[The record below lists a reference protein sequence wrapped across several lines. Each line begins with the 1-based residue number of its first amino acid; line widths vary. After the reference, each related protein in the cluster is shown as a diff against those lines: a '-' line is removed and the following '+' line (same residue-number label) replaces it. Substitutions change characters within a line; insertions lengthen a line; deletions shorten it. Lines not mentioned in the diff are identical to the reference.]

1 MPKNR
6 HSRLA
11 FRLKYVE
18 ESIFVHELGSG
29 TIKAEDGRLE
39 TEANR
44 ERATSAGIR
53 ANTKSVHH
61 LITGAFCK
69 AFDRAFDEGSLEC
82 PLNWREI
89 TRVPK
94 GILKGALRQI
104 SGQLD
109 TTTKPLEGREEST
122 RRTTRRRRKK
132 TSTEDGQPSRDTSHE
147 TLGDSTQP
155 TASIMSTVTSTTAS
169 AAVNTSVG
177 VSINATTTMSG
188 LNAGGTGEAGIS
200 SALARLVS
208 INEEIW
214 IHIGRLAE
222 QMGEYDRALSSYE
235 SALRQNP
242 YSIGA
247 MLQIASLFRANEQFG
262 RAAEYF
268 QSILNLDQTNG
279 EVWSALGH
287 CYLMMDD
294 LQKTYAAYHQALYH
308 LQNPKEPRLWYGIG
322 ILYDRYGSLEHAEEA
337 FSQAIQIDPYFDKAN
352 EIYFRLGII
361 YRQQHKYT
369 QSLEC
374 FQYVLQSPPKPL
386 TETDIWFQ
394 IGHVYEQQK
403 EYKLAKDVY
412 EHILSENSD
421 HAKVLQQLGWL
432 YHQPNTSFTN
442 QDLAIQYLTKSL
454 ELDNR
459 DVQSW
464 YFLGRCYMVQ
474 QKYNKAYEAYQQAV
488 YRDGRNPI
496 FWCSIGVLY
505 YQINQYRDALD
516 AYSRAIRLN
525 PYISEVWYDLGTLYE
540 SCNNQIADALN
551 AYQRAAELDPNN
563 PHIKSRLQYLRSGKT
578 SGSCHTAPFPHPQDI
593 NPSSY
598 QNSSLSAGLSAQWSK
613 SSHSNLLP
621 SIINEVP
628 GKLPIL
634 RPSRSNEADSPLPN
648 QTPDILKKSSIS
660 IASNERYGQHTL
672 SPTNYHHHTPS
683 NPYDNDRSNH
693 TNVPL
698 HSPMYPLQSS
708 QESRNGSHPIYHL
721 TCSTNMNEDT
731 LLTPIHTNTFNINH
745 EMKHLNNTPNSHSS
759 HVEHPKFLSKQSVES
774 IIHYDVKES
783 REVHKRQREW
793 EEKKEVH
800 EQKKINTL
808 KFETKEISSEKIGE
822 KKEAHNHN
830 TFIKKTPTKES
841 TTKESEFKELLGES
855 DPTSSDNQK
864 MMSLTFPSTP
874 PIAKTDNVVSD
885 YIESPENYKS
895 SQPITDS
902 VNENSKHNKLNNITE
917 ITNHTNVDMDEIKGS
932 VLKKGLSG
940 KEKNAQKIE
949 LTVREISINENYD
962 NDNE

>member
-1 MPKNR
+1 M
-6 HSRLA
+6 
-11 FRLKYVE
+11 
-18 ESIFVHELGSG
+18 
-29 TIKAEDGRLE
+29 
-39 TEANR
+39 
-44 ERATSAGIR
+44 ATV
-53 ANTKSVHH
+53 T
-61 LITGAFCK
+61 
-69 AFDRAFDEGSLEC
+69 
-82 PLNWREI
+82 
-89 TRVPK
+89 
-94 GILKGALRQI
+94 
-104 SGQLD
+104 
-109 TTTKPLEGREEST
+109 
-122 RRTTRRRRKK
+122 
-132 TSTEDGQPSRDTSHE
+132 
-147 TLGDSTQP
+147 P
-155 TASIMSTVTSTTAS
+155 TAAPVAVSAPVGTT
-169 AAVNTSVG
+169 VNTVP
-177 VSINATTTMSG
+177 TTVNSLTV
-188 LNAGGTGEAGIS
+188 GGTGENTAP

-208 INEEIW
+208 INEETW
-214 IHIGRLAE
+214 MHIGRLAE

-374 FQYVLQSPPKPL
+374 LQYILQSPPSPL

-394 IGHVYEQQK
+394 IGLVYEQQK
-403 EYKLAKDVY
+403 EYKLAKDIY
-412 EHILSENSD
+412 EHILSENAD

-442 QDLAIQYLTKSL
+442 QDLAVQYLTKSL
-454 ELDNR
+454 ELGMCIYLNNLFYHLVTFFFHLDNR

-540 SCNNQIADALN
+540 SCNNQIADALD

-563 PHIKSRLQYLRSGKT
+563 PHIKSRLQYLRSGKA
-578 SGSCHTAPFPHPQDI
+578 SGSCHTTSFPHPQDI

-598 QNSSLSAGLSAQWSK
+598 QSSNLSGGLSAQWSK
-613 SSHSNLLP
+613 SPHSNLLP
-621 SIINEVP
+621 SIVNEVP
-628 GKLPIL
+628 RKLPVL
-634 RPSRSNEADSPLPN
+634 RSSQPNETDSPLPN
-648 QTPDILKKSSIS
+648 QTPDIVKKSSVS
-660 IASNERYGQHTL
+660 ITSNERYGQHTL
-672 SPTNYHHHTPS
+672 SPTNYHHHMPP
-683 NPYDNDRSNH
+683 NPYDKDRSNH
-693 TNVPL
+693 TNIPL
-698 HSPMYPLQSS
+698 HSPIYPLQSS
-708 QESRNGSHPIYHL
+708 SESRNGSHSVYHV
-721 TCSTNMNEDT
+721 TRSTNMNEDT
-731 LLTPIHTNTFNINH
+731 LLAPIHPNTFNINH
-745 EMKHLNNTPNSHSS
+745 EMKHLTNNISNSHSP
-759 HVEHPKFLSKQSVES
+759 HTEHSKSSLKQSVDS
-774 IIHYDVKES
+774 IIHYDIKEFQA
-783 REVHKRQREW
+783 HKRQREW
-793 EEKKEVH
+793 EEKKDLN
-800 EQKKINTL
+800 EQKKVNIL
-808 KFETKEISSEKIGE
+808 KFGTKEVSHEKISE
-822 KKEAHNHN
+822 KKESHGHN
-830 TFIKKTPTKES
+830 TVIKKAATKEPTK
-841 TTKESEFKELLGES
+841 TKELEFKELPEDS
-855 DPTSSDNQK
+855 DSTLSSNQK
-864 MMSLTFPSTP
+864 TLSLAFPSTP
-874 PIAKTDNVVSD
+874 PILKTDNVIPK
-885 YIESPENYKS
+885 YLESSENNKLG
-895 SQPITDS
+895 QPIIDS
-902 VNENSKHNKLNNITE
+902 VKENSKHNKLNSITE
-917 ITNHTNVDMDEIKGS
+917 ITNHDTNIDEIKGP
-932 VLKKGLSG
+932 VLKKGWSG

-949 LTVREISINENYD
+949 LTVRKISINENYD
-962 NDNE
+962 NDHE